1 MHKAQ
6 WLLVAIASV
15 LMSGCSLPRLIDSDV
30 NSFRGKAGAVSG
42 VGYRFERLPSQAQQD
57 ARQTQIE
64 GMAAVALA
72 RAGLTRDKEPIRY
85 AVQLGLQTDTLVH
98 NTSERA
104 LRGGYFLPNGTYIR
118 RPLAMPDPPWY
129 RFKVSMLLR
138 DTSNGQ
144 LAYETH
150 AVHEGPWSDIGNLLP
165 PILEAALRDFPNP
178 PAGQRKVVIE
188 LPGDSRP

>member
-1 MHKAQ
+1 MRRAQ
-6 WLLVAIASV
+6 WLFAAIAS
-15 LMSGCSLPRLIDSDV
+15 LLLSACSLPRLIDSDV
-30 NSFRGKAGAVSG
+30 NSFRGSAAAVSG

-57 ARQTQIE
+57 ARQSQIE
-64 GMAAVALA
+64 DIASVALA
-72 RAGLTRDKEPIRY
+72 RAGLGKDKEPVRY
-85 AVQLGLQTDTLVH
+85 TVQLGLQTDTLVR

-104 LRGGYFLPNGTYIR
+104 LRGGYFLADGTYVR
-118 RPLAMPDPPWY
+118 RPLVMPDPPWY
-129 RFKVSMLLR
+129 RFKVSLLLR

-165 PILEAALRDFPNP
+165 VILEAALRDFPNP
-178 PAGQRKVVIE
+178 PAGQRKIVIE